1 MNLIER
7 AKNILLQPKREWP
20 VIAGENTQ
28 TVDLYKNYIAP
39 LAAVPAIAGFIGLSL
54 VGINM
59 AFLDGTYRVPVG
71 SGLAYAIINFLLT
84 LGAVYVLAMI
94 INAMAPNFGG
104 EKNMQQALK
113 LAAYSSTAS
122 WLAGIFAI
130 VPQLAVLSLLGLYSL
145 YLLYLGL
152 PVLMKC
158 PADKAMGYTIMLIV
172 CAIGIFLVVSF
183 ISSAFISYP
192 APNFT
197 GVR

>member
-1 MNLIER
+1 MNLVER
-7 AKNILLQPKREWP
+7 VKNILLQPKQEWP
-20 VIAGENTQ
+20 VIAGENTA
-28 TVDLYKNYIAP
+28 TADLYKSYIAP
-39 LAAVPAIAGFIGLSL
+39 LAAIPALAGFVGLSL
-54 VGINM
+54 VGISL
-59 AFLDGTYRVPVG
+59 AFLGGTYRVPIG

-84 LGAVYVLAMI
+84 LGAVYVLALI

-113 LAAYSSTAS
+113 LVAYSSTAS

-130 VPQLAVLSLLGLYSL
+130 VPQLSILSLLGLYSL

-158 PADKAMGYTIMLIV
+158 PADKAMGYTIMLVI
-172 CAIGIFLVVSF
+172 CAIGIFLVVGF
-183 ISSAFISYP
+183 ISSAFITYP

-197 GVR
+197 GVQ

>member
-7 AKNILLQPKREWP
+7 AKNILLQPKQEWP
-20 VIAGENTQ
+20 VIAGENTV
-28 TVDLYKNYIAP
+28 TADLYKNYIAP
-39 LAAVPAIAGFIGLSL
+39 LAAIPALAGFIGLSL

-59 AFLDGTYRVPVG
+59 VFLGGTFRVPVS

-84 LGAVYVLAMI
+84 LGAVYVLALI
-94 INAMAPNFGG
+94 VNALAPTFGG

-113 LAAYSSTAS
+113 LVAYSSTAS

-130 VPQLAVLSLLGLYSL
+130 VPQLSILSLLGLYSL

-158 PADKAMGYTIMLIV
+158 PADKAMGYTVMIIV
-172 CAIGIFLVVSF
+172 SAIGIFLVVGV
-183 ISSAFISYP
+183 ISSAVIPYP
-192 APNFT
+192 TPDFA